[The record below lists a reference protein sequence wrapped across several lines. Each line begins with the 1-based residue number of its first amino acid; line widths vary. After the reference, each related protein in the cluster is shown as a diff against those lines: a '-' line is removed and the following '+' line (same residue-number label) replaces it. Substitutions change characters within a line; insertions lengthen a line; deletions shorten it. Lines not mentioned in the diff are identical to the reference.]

1 MLVYGLCLYAVGVR
15 GKGWFVLCVAAVTV
29 LGAIVVDAQT
39 GAGAILAAIPLLS
52 GAIVRAR
59 RSSRTELAQQARR
72 LEGERAL
79 LTERQR
85 IARELHDI
93 VAHHMSVIA
102 IQAEAGPRKVANPP
116 PELAESFADIRAS
129 ALSGLDELRRL
140 LGVMR
145 SSGADTAPQPG
156 LAELDGLLD
165 SARSG
170 GVRVT
175 SSVSG
180 TARALPQGID
190 LSAYRILQEALSN
203 AMRHAP
209 GSAVRVELAYAPS
222 ALVIK
227 VRNDACAAQ
236 DGDSGRGGRRSRP
249 YRHAGTGGHARWPAG
264 GRPHGGRR
272 FPGHRGPAGYRGP
285 RGRRAMTVRVVIAD
299 DQGMVRSGF
308 TTLLNSEPDIEVV
321 GEAVNGQ
328 EAVTRAIQL
337 RPDVI
342 LMDVRMPVMDGLQAT
357 RQITAM
363 DGGPRVLVL
372 TTFDLDDYVYQALR
386 WGASGFLLK
395 DASAREL
402 AEAVRVVAAGDAL
415 LSPSVTRRLIAEFAR
430 MGAPRGPSR
439 KTLKDLTER
448 ETEVLA
454 LVARGLSNAEIA
466 GRLVLAEQTVKTH
479 VSRILMKLGLRDRT
493 QAVVLAYETGLVQP
507 GG

>member
-1 MLVYGLCLYAVGVR
+1 MSSGTPRREAVVTAGATAVTRIQAAVRAAAATGATDPPLPPPAWRQRLQLGPVDLVFLADVVLALILWGATDSWLNTQNGRHHHPYSTQMLLLYAAVLAAPLVLRTRFPATAWAASAVSLIWVSAAIGPRTLSTSVYPVAGVLVYALCLYAVGVR

-39 GAGAILAAIPLLS
+39 SAGAILAAIPLLC

-156 LAELDGLLD
+156 LAELEGLLD

-227 VRNDACAAQ
+227 VRNEACAAQ
-236 DGDSGRGGRRSRP
+236 DRDADRDG
-249 YRHAGTGGHARWPAG
+249 AGHGLIGMRERAVMLGGHLEAG
-264 GRPHGGRR
+264 PTEEGG
-272 FPGHRGPAGYRGP
+272 FLVTAVLPDTGD
-285 RGRRAMTVRVVIAD
+285 RV
-299 DQGMVRSGF
+299 G
-308 TTLLNSEPDIEVV
+308 
-321 GEAVNGQ
+321 
-328 EAVTRAIQL
+328 
-337 RPDVI
+337 
-342 LMDVRMPVMDGLQAT
+342 
-357 RQITAM
+357 
-363 DGGPRVLVL
+363 GGP
-372 TTFDLDDYVYQALR
+372 
-386 WGASGFLLK
+386 
-395 DASAREL
+395 
-402 AEAVRVVAAGDAL
+402 
-415 LSPSVTRRLIAEFAR
+415 
-430 MGAPRGPSR
+430 
-439 KTLKDLTER
+439 
-448 ETEVLA
+448 
-454 LVARGLSNAEIA
+454 
-466 GRLVLAEQTVKTH
+466 
-479 VSRILMKLGLRDRT
+479 
-493 QAVVLAYETGLVQP
+493 
-507 GG
+507 

>member
-1 MLVYGLCLYAVGVR
+1 MSSGSPRREAVVTAGARIRSLVRTAVATGATDPPLPPPAWRQRLRLGPVDLVFLADVVLALILWGSTDSWLNTQNGRHGHPYSTETLLLFAAVLAAPLVLRTRFPGTAWAASVVSLLWVSAAIGPHTLFTGVYPVAGVLVYGLCLYAVGVR

-29 LGAIVVDAQT
+29 LGAIVVDART
-39 GAGAILAAIPLLS
+39 SVGAILAAIPLLM

-102 IQAEAGPRKVANPP
+102 IQAEAGPRKVADPP
-116 PELAESFADIRAS
+116 PELVESFADIRAS

-145 SSGADTAPQPG
+145 SSGAGTAPQPG

-180 TARALPQGID
+180 PARALPQGID

-209 GSAVRVELAYAPS
+209 GSTVLVELTYAPS

-227 VRNDACAAQ
+227 VHNDAYAAQ
-236 DGDSGRGGRRSRP
+236 DGDGDA
-249 YRHAGTGGHARWPAG
+249 AGHGLIGMRERAGMLGGHLEAG
-264 GRPHGGRR
+264 P
-272 FPGHRGPAGYRGP
+272 
-285 RGRRAMTVRVVIAD
+285 T
-299 DQGMVRSGF
+299 
-308 TTLLNSEPDIEVV
+308 E
-321 GEAVNGQ
+321 
-328 EAVTRAIQL
+328 
-337 RPDVI
+337 
-342 LMDVRMPVMDGLQAT
+342 
-357 RQITAM
+357 
-363 DGGPRVLVL
+363 DGGFLVTAVLPD
-372 TTFDLDDYVYQALR
+372 TGDR
-386 WGASGFLLK
+386 EGGA
-395 DASAREL
+395 R
-402 AEAVRVVAAGDAL
+402 
-415 LSPSVTRRLIAEFAR
+415 
-430 MGAPRGPSR
+430 
-439 KTLKDLTER
+439 
-448 ETEVLA
+448 
-454 LVARGLSNAEIA
+454 
-466 GRLVLAEQTVKTH
+466 
-479 VSRILMKLGLRDRT
+479 
-493 QAVVLAYETGLVQP
+493 
-507 GG
+507 

>member
-1 MLVYGLCLYAVGVR
+1 MSSGAPRREAVVTAGATAVTRIQAVVRAAVATGATDPPLPPPAWRQRLQFGPVDLVFLADVALALILWGGTDSYLNTQNGRHHHPYSTQVLLLYAAVLAAPLVLRTRFPATAWAASAVSLIWVSAAIGPRILSTDYPVAGVIVYTLCLYAVGVR

-39 GAGAILAAIPLLS
+39 SAGAILAAIPLLG

-116 PELAESFADIRAS
+116 PELVESFADIRAS

-156 LAELDGLLD
+156 LAELESLLD

-170 GVRVT
+170 GVAVT

-180 TARALPQGID
+180 SARTLPQGID

-236 DGDSGRGGRRSRP
+236 DG
-249 YRHAGTGGHARWPAG
+249 HADEEGAGHGLIGMRERAVMLGGHLETGPTEEG
-264 GRPHGGRR
+264 G
-272 FPGHRGPAGYRGP
+272 FLVTA
-285 RGRRAMTVRVVIAD
+285 V
-299 DQGMVRSGF
+299 
-308 TTLLNSEPDIEVV
+308 LPDTGDRE
-321 GEAVNGQ
+321 G
-328 EAVTRAIQL
+328 
-337 RPDVI
+337 
-342 LMDVRMPVMDGLQAT
+342 
-357 RQITAM
+357 
-363 DGGPRVLVL
+363 GGP
-372 TTFDLDDYVYQALR
+372 
-386 WGASGFLLK
+386 
-395 DASAREL
+395 
-402 AEAVRVVAAGDAL
+402 
-415 LSPSVTRRLIAEFAR
+415 
-430 MGAPRGPSR
+430 
-439 KTLKDLTER
+439 
-448 ETEVLA
+448 
-454 LVARGLSNAEIA
+454 
-466 GRLVLAEQTVKTH
+466 
-479 VSRILMKLGLRDRT
+479 
-493 QAVVLAYETGLVQP
+493 
-507 GG
+507 

>member
-1 MLVYGLCLYAVGVR
+1 MRSGVSRREAVVTAVTTATAWIAAVARAAVATGATDPPSPTPAWRQRLQFGPVDLVFLADVVLALILWGATDSWLNTQNGRHHQPFGTETLLLFAFVLAAPLVLRTRFPATAWAASAVSLVWVSVAIGSHTLFTGVYPVAGVLVYGLCLYAVGVR
-15 GKGWFVLCVAAVTV
+15 GKGWFVLCVATVTV
-29 LGAIVVDAQT
+29 LGALVVDARSSV
-39 GAGAILAAIPLLS
+39 GAILAAIPLLM

-116 PELAESFADIRAS
+116 PELVESFADIRAS

-156 LAELDGLLD
+156 LAELDDLLD

-190 LSAYRILQEALSN
+190 LSAYRIVQEALSN
-203 AMRHAP
+203 VMRHAP
-209 GSAVRVELAYAPS
+209 GSAARVELGYAPS

-236 DGDSGRGGRRSRP
+236 DGDADQEGAGHGLIGMQERAGMLGGHLEAGPTDDGGFLVTAVLPDTGDREGSGR
-249 YRHAGTGGHARWPAG
+249 
-264 GRPHGGRR
+264 
-272 FPGHRGPAGYRGP
+272 
-285 RGRRAMTVRVVIAD
+285 
-299 DQGMVRSGF
+299 
-308 TTLLNSEPDIEVV
+308 
-321 GEAVNGQ
+321 
-328 EAVTRAIQL
+328 
-337 RPDVI
+337 
-342 LMDVRMPVMDGLQAT
+342 
-357 RQITAM
+357 
-363 DGGPRVLVL
+363 
-372 TTFDLDDYVYQALR
+372 
-386 WGASGFLLK
+386 
-395 DASAREL
+395 
-402 AEAVRVVAAGDAL
+402 
-415 LSPSVTRRLIAEFAR
+415 
-430 MGAPRGPSR
+430 
-439 KTLKDLTER
+439 
-448 ETEVLA
+448 
-454 LVARGLSNAEIA
+454 
-466 GRLVLAEQTVKTH
+466 
-479 VSRILMKLGLRDRT
+479 
-493 QAVVLAYETGLVQP
+493 
-507 GG
+507 

>member
-1 MLVYGLCLYAVGVR
+1 MLLLYAAVLAAPLVLRTRFPATAWAASAVSLIWVSAAIGPRILSTVYPVAGVIVYTLCLYAVGVR

-39 GAGAILAAIPLLS
+39 SAGAILAAIPLLG

-116 PELAESFADIRAS
+116 PELVESFADIRAS

-180 TARALPQGID
+180 MARALPQGID

-209 GSAVRVELAYAPS
+209 GSAVRVEFAYAPS

-227 VRNDACAAQ
+227 VRNDPCAAQ
-236 DGDSGRGGRRSRP
+236 DGHADEDGAGHGLIGMRERAGMLGGHLEAGPTEDGGFLVTVVLPDTGDREGGGR
-249 YRHAGTGGHARWPAG
+249 
-264 GRPHGGRR
+264 
-272 FPGHRGPAGYRGP
+272 
-285 RGRRAMTVRVVIAD
+285 
-299 DQGMVRSGF
+299 
-308 TTLLNSEPDIEVV
+308 
-321 GEAVNGQ
+321 
-328 EAVTRAIQL
+328 
-337 RPDVI
+337 
-342 LMDVRMPVMDGLQAT
+342 
-357 RQITAM
+357 
-363 DGGPRVLVL
+363 
-372 TTFDLDDYVYQALR
+372 
-386 WGASGFLLK
+386 
-395 DASAREL
+395 
-402 AEAVRVVAAGDAL
+402 
-415 LSPSVTRRLIAEFAR
+415 
-430 MGAPRGPSR
+430 
-439 KTLKDLTER
+439 
-448 ETEVLA
+448 
-454 LVARGLSNAEIA
+454 
-466 GRLVLAEQTVKTH
+466 
-479 VSRILMKLGLRDRT
+479 
-493 QAVVLAYETGLVQP
+493 
-507 GG
+507 

>member
-1 MLVYGLCLYAVGVR
+1 MVRTVVATGATDPPLPPPAWRQRLRLGPVDLVFLADVALALILWGATDSWLNTQNGRHHHPFGTEMLLLYAAVLAAPLVLRTRFPGTAWAASAVSLLWVSAAIGPIVPSSTYPVAGVIVYCLCLYAVGVR

-39 GAGAILAAIPLLS
+39 SVGAILASIPLLS

-102 IQAEAGPRKVANPP
+102 IQAEAGPRKVADPP
-116 PELAESFADIRAS
+116 PELVESFADIRAS

-156 LAELDGLLD
+156 LSELDGLLD

-180 TARALPQGID
+180 TIRALPQGID

-227 VRNDACAAQ
+227 VRNDPCAAP
-236 DGDSGRGGRRSRP
+236 DG
-249 YRHAGTGGHARWPAG
+249 HADEEGAGHGLIGMRERAVMLGGHLEAG
-264 GRPHGGRR
+264 P
-272 FPGHRGPAGYRGP
+272 
-285 RGRRAMTVRVVIAD
+285 T
-299 DQGMVRSGF
+299 
-308 TTLLNSEPDIEVV
+308 E
-321 GEAVNGQ
+321 
-328 EAVTRAIQL
+328 
-337 RPDVI
+337 
-342 LMDVRMPVMDGLQAT
+342 
-357 RQITAM
+357 
-363 DGGPRVLVL
+363 DGGFLVTAVLPD
-372 TTFDLDDYVYQALR
+372 TGD
-386 WGASGFLLK
+386 
-395 DASAREL
+395 RE
-402 AEAVRVVAAGDAL
+402 G
-415 LSPSVTRRLIAEFAR
+415 
-430 MGAPRGPSR
+430 GGP
-439 KTLKDLTER
+439 
-448 ETEVLA
+448 
-454 LVARGLSNAEIA
+454 
-466 GRLVLAEQTVKTH
+466 
-479 VSRILMKLGLRDRT
+479 
-493 QAVVLAYETGLVQP
+493 
-507 GG
+507 

>member
-1 MLVYGLCLYAVGVR
+1 MSSGVSRREAVVTSVTTAAAWVASVFRAAVATGTTDPPSPPPAWRQRLQLGRVDLVFLADVALALILWGATDSWLNTQNGRHGHPFGTETLLLFAAVLAAPLVLRTRFPATAWAASAVSLIWVSVAIGSHTLFTGVYPVAGVLVYGLCLYAVGVR
-15 GKGWFVLCVAAVTV
+15 GKSWFVLCVAAVTV
-29 LGAIVVDAQT
+29 LGALVVDART
-39 GAGAILAAIPLLS
+39 SAVAILAAIPLLM

-59 RSSRTELAQQARR
+59 RSSRTALAQQARR

-116 PELAESFADIRAS
+116 PELVESFADIRAS

-180 TARALPQGID
+180 PARALPQGID

-209 GSAVRVELAYAPS
+209 GSTVLVELTYAPS

-227 VRNDACAAQ
+227 VHNDAYAAQ
-236 DGDSGRGGRRSRP
+236 DG
-249 YRHAGTGGHARWPAG
+249 AGDGDAAGHGLIGMRERAGMLGGHLEAG
-264 GRPHGGRR
+264 P
-272 FPGHRGPAGYRGP
+272 
-285 RGRRAMTVRVVIAD
+285 T
-299 DQGMVRSGF
+299 
-308 TTLLNSEPDIEVV
+308 E
-321 GEAVNGQ
+321 
-328 EAVTRAIQL
+328 
-337 RPDVI
+337 
-342 LMDVRMPVMDGLQAT
+342 
-357 RQITAM
+357 
-363 DGGPRVLVL
+363 DGGFLVTAVLPD
-372 TTFDLDDYVYQALR
+372 TGD
-386 WGASGFLLK
+386 
-395 DASAREL
+395 RE
-402 AEAVRVVAAGDAL
+402 G
-415 LSPSVTRRLIAEFAR
+415 
-430 MGAPRGPSR
+430 G
-439 KTLKDLTER
+439 ER
-448 ETEVLA
+448 
-454 LVARGLSNAEIA
+454 
-466 GRLVLAEQTVKTH
+466 
-479 VSRILMKLGLRDRT
+479 
-493 QAVVLAYETGLVQP
+493 
-507 GG
+507 

>member
-1 MLVYGLCLYAVGVR
+1 VIRAAVATGATDPPSPPPAWRQRLQLGPVDLVFLADVALALILWGATDSWLETQNGRHHHPYSTQMLLLYAAVLAVPLVLRTRFPATAWAASVVSLIWVSAAIGPRTLSTAIYPVAGVLVYGLCLYAVGVR

-39 GAGAILAAIPLLS
+39 SAGAILAAIPLLS

-59 RSSRTELAQQARR
+59 RSGRTELAQQARR

-156 LAELDGLLD
+156 LAELEGLLD

-236 DGDSGRGGRRSRP
+236 DRDADREGASHGLIGMRER
-249 YRHAGTGGHARWPAG
+249 AVMLGGH
-264 GRPHGGRR
+264 
-272 FPGHRGPAGYRGP
+272 
-285 RGRRAMTVRVVIAD
+285 
-299 DQGMVRSGF
+299 
-308 TTLLNSEPDIEVV
+308 
-321 GEAVNGQ
+321 
-328 EAVTRAIQL
+328 
-337 RPDVI
+337 
-342 LMDVRMPVMDGLQAT
+342 LQAGPT
-357 RQITAM
+357 EEGGFLVTAVLP
-363 DGGPRVLVL
+363 DTGDRVGGGP
-372 TTFDLDDYVYQALR
+372 
-386 WGASGFLLK
+386 
-395 DASAREL
+395 
-402 AEAVRVVAAGDAL
+402 
-415 LSPSVTRRLIAEFAR
+415 
-430 MGAPRGPSR
+430 
-439 KTLKDLTER
+439 
-448 ETEVLA
+448 
-454 LVARGLSNAEIA
+454 
-466 GRLVLAEQTVKTH
+466 
-479 VSRILMKLGLRDRT
+479 
-493 QAVVLAYETGLVQP
+493 
-507 GG
+507 